1 MDAILIIPFL
11 EDSGEEYLDM
21 VALLIIPFLEDSGEE
36 YLDMDAILINP
47 YLGDSGEEYLDM
59 DAYMGPQEYSMCQP
73 VYDSEEYS
81 HSEVIHFYH
90 VFWVLLIFLYL
101 YGKVILRASKKL
113 DSNFIIPYFV

>member
-1 MDAILIIPFL
+1 MDAI
-11 EDSGEEYLDM
+11 
-21 VALLIIPFLEDSGEE
+21 LIIPFLEDSGEE

-113 DSNFIIPYFV
+113 DTCLKL